1 MTTMRTLI
9 ATLLALGALTT
20 GLPALASSDMGCDHR
35 LMPASVS
42 YTDCTSTA
50 LLAPGNDTRVN
61 LALMMMDAHG
71 SAAPAT
77 LPPADPLQRPERQ
90 VPFGWSSFSHRV
102 LSPDKVGDDS
112 NTWASGEGTV
122 CVSHDRGQ
130 ADFVQALKADR
141 KLPEDE
147 RGRLIEARSAMA
159 CPVGEGAAS
168 PTNVAATSAEG
179 RAFAEYLHAAQA
191 FYAGKHD
198 PAPFQALAG
207 SKQPWVR
214 EAARYMVGRAWAL
227 VAQANGFGTYGE
239 VEHERMDT
247 AALANAEAALKAYL
261 KAYPE
266 GRYAASA
273 HGLIRRVHW
282 LAGDTDALV
291 AAYGWQIDQ
300 RDAAQHNLHAVEL
313 AQEIDVKLPEAAY
326 LGKAAHP
333 LLVATHVLR
342 RMRKFGDDDSGR
354 ITRQEIDA
362 LRPRFKGREA
372 LHDYLLAAHAY
383 FVDRAPH
390 RVLELIPAEAPSR
403 PMDTLAFSR
412 QTLRALALDT
422 LKDKDAR
429 SALTALFP
437 QAKTAYQRHTL
448 ELALAMHDERNGEI
462 ARVFAPGSLVV
473 DPALREQLLIHA
485 AGPDLLRARADDA
498 KASKRERAL
507 ALYVLLY
514 KQLTRGRHAEFLKDV
529 KRLPAKIDTDP
540 TAYDKLG
547 GMTALA
553 DFRWQG
559 TREAYVCP
567 SLQQIA
573 TTLAADAGSR
583 KASLCLGDF
592 FRLND
597 YDRTESWAFTAD
609 KDELGGTPGQFPGR
623 FLPRQR
629 IYQTIIDDA
638 AAPAEERAYALFRAV
653 NCYAPAGHN
662 DCGGDDVPVATR
674 KAWFNQLK
682 SRYPQSA
689 WAKQLR
695 YYW

>member
-1 MTTMRTLI
+1 MRSLI
-9 ATLLALGALTT
+9 ATLLALGALST
-20 GLPALASSDMGCDHR
+20 GPALASSDMGCDHR
-35 LMPASVS
+35 LVPASVS
-42 YTDCTSTA
+42 YTDCASTA

-61 LALMMMDAHG
+61 LALLMMDAHG
-71 SAAPAT
+71 AAAPAT

-102 LSPDKVGDDS
+102 LSPGRKGDDS
-112 NTWASGEGTV
+112 GTWASGEGTV

-130 ADFVQALKADR
+130 ADFVEALKADR
-141 KLPEDE
+141 KLPEEE
-147 RGRLIEARSAMA
+147 RGRLAAARGAMA
-159 CPVGEGAAS
+159 CPVAEGATS
-168 PTNVAATSAEG
+168 STNVMVSSAEG
-179 RAFAEYLHAAQA
+179 RAFAEYLRAAQA
-191 FYAGKHD
+191 FYAGHHD
-198 PAPFQALAG
+198 PAPFLALTG

-247 AALANAEAALKAYL
+247 AALAKAEAALKAYL

-300 RDAAQHNLHAVEL
+300 RDAALRNLHAVEL
-313 AQEIDVKLPEAAY
+313 AQEIDVKLPEAGY
-326 LGKAAHP
+326 LGKGAHP

-342 RMRKFGDDDSGR
+342 RMRKSGDDDSGR

-390 RVLELIPAEAPSR
+390 RVLELIPVETPSR

-412 QTLRALALDT
+412 QTLRALALDA

-429 SALTALFP
+429 IALTTLFP

-448 ELALAMHDERNGEI
+448 ELALAMHDERNGDI
-462 ARVFAPGSLVV
+462 ARVFAADSLVL
-473 DPALREQLLIHA
+473 DPALREQLLIHV

-514 KQLTRGRHAEFLKDV
+514 KQLTRGRHEEFLKDV
-529 KRLPAKIDTDP
+529 KRLPAKIDT
-540 TAYDKLG
+540 ASGSYDKLG
-547 GMTALA
+547 EMTALA

-559 TREAYVCP
+559 TREGYVCP
-567 SLQQIA
+567 PLQQIA
-573 TTLAADAGSR
+573 ATLAVDAGSR
-583 KASLCLGDF
+583 KARLCLGEF
-592 FRLND
+592 FRLNG
-597 YDRTESWAFTAD
+597 YDRVESWSFAVG
-609 KDELGGTPGQFPGR
+609 KDELGGSAGHFPGR
-623 FLPRQR
+623 AVPRQR
-629 IYQTIIDDA
+629 IYQAIIDDA
-638 AAPAEERAYALFRAV
+638 AASADERAYALFRAV
-653 NCYAPAGHN
+653 NCYAPAGYN

-674 KAWFNQLK
+674 KAWFSQLK
-682 SRYPQSA
+682 NRYPNSP
-689 WAKQLR
+689 WAAQLR